1 MFFEELK
8 ERKKNILNK
17 IVSIDAIKRE
27 GNLSPELS
35 ALRALRKG
43 ELKELLLREEMH
55 WRQKLR
61 VGWVKERDYNKYF
74 HRVAK

>member
-27 GNLSPELS
+27 GNLSTELS

-55 WRQKLR
+55 WRQK
-61 VGWVKERDYNKYF
+61 V
-74 HRVAK
+74 

>member
-43 ELKELLLREEMH
+43 ELKDLLLREEMH
-55 WRQKLR
+55 WRQKVSMR
-61 VGWVKERDYNKYF
+61 
-74 HRVAK
+74 